1 LKYLKNKQKK
11 PSKALLMLV
20 VSIISLQSNIARSED
35 CAPIVKAADQALAE
49 QDKVINLKTRQI
61 ESYEKITLAQDT
73 RIKKLEED
81 NSNILK
87 SPTFYLVLGIVVGGA
102 LIQRSR

>member
-1 LKYLKNKQKK
+1 MTGCQT
-11 PSKALLMLV
+11 
-20 VSIISLQSNIARSED
+20 E
-35 CAPIVKAADQALAE
+35 CAAIVKAADRALEE